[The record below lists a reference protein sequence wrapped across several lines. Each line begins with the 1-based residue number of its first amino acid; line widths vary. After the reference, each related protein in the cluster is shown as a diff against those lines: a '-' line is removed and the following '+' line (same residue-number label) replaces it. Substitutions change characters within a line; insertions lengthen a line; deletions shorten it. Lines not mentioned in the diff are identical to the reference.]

1 MMHPFTDP
9 ITLPHRTSS
18 YNPGHEL
25 CWAVGGPGGRNILN
39 YGHNIKY
46 VSFF

>member
-18 YNPGHEL
+18 YNPGHE
-25 CWAVGGPGGRNILN
+25 GGTQPGGRNILN